1 MAKPPVSLPFF
12 SHFAE
17 VSLPFLQLAMCFFSG
32 SSKKSKEQEE
42 EIPLQEA
49 DASFPPFFF
58 FLSLAKFVSPLD
70 ASVRA
75 PELVIPE
82 GVVGSVQAASFQTVQ
97 GVEGSLAP
105 TGGDTS
111 IGKTPCVAALDPVS
125 RLSTFLA
132 HFDLLEFNSLPA
144 SHFHRF
150 GPSYGTFLRFSVPM
164 EGLPLLEGLFK
175 RHGDFTSGFKGG
187 VFLGNIM
194 MELLCVVLISLK
206 GSSLDSLSEEKLLEW
221 REVVQDL
228 LEAKLACLSCWSTC
242 VHWPTRYSRGKLPR
256 ALMLRLSLLR
266 KL

>member
-1 MAKPPVSLPFF
+1 M
-12 SHFAE
+12 
-17 VSLPFLQLAMCFFSG
+17 
-32 SSKKSKEQEE
+32 
-42 EIPLQEA
+42 
-49 DASFPPFFF
+49 
-58 FLSLAKFVSPLD
+58 
-70 ASVRA
+70 
-75 PELVIPE
+75 
-82 GVVGSVQAASFQTVQ
+82 GSVQAASFQTVQ

-194 MELLCVVLISLK
+194 MELLCAVLISLK